1 MTPLSLLFP
10 ILVSFIFS
18 QDSNL
23 QLSQDLNKDAKILA
37 NTSVFI
43 SDNATLSPS
52 MRTVESDLELFY
64 VMSSINISQSKY
76 SAGQQ
81 GKHHV
86 QTWRFDEGNIKAIH
100 QIETT
105 IALDTV
111 VTQRYL
117 ENRAPTQQRIQNNF
131 KFRTY
136 TVSTTDALIKLYYLT
151 EDEQGL
157 LEYKI
162 DDRHVELVYPKKK
175 QGLSDLMP
183 KVKDELDRLVVEL
196 SKNHD

>member
-1 MTPLSLLFP
+1 MTALSLLLP
-10 ILVSFIFS
+10 ILFAFFLN
-18 QDSNL
+18 QDSNF
-23 QLSQDLNKDAKILA
+23 QLGQDLSKDSKILA

-43 SDNATLSPS
+43 SDNATSSPS
-52 MRTVESDLELFY
+52 MRTIESDMELFY
-64 VMSSINISQSKY
+64 VMASINVSQSKY
-76 SAGQQ
+76 SARQQ

-86 QTWRFDEGNIKAIH
+86 QTWRFNEGNIKAIH

-105 IALDTV
+105 LALDTV

-117 ENRAPTQQRIQNNF
+117 EDRAPTQQRIMNNF

-136 TVSTTDALIKLYYLT
+136 AVSTTDALIKLYYLT

-162 DDRHVELVYPKKK
+162 NDRHVELVYPKKK
-175 QGLSDLMP
+175 QGLSDIMP
-183 KVKDELDRLVVEL
+183 KVKDELDQLVVEL
-196 SKNHD
+196 SKE

>member
-1 MTPLSLLFP
+1 MTPLSLLLP
-10 ILVSFIFS
+10 LLVSFFFEQGS
-18 QDSNL
+18 SL
-23 QLSQDLNKDAKILA
+23 QLGQDLSKDAKILA

-43 SDNATLSPS
+43 SDNATSNPS
-52 MRTVESDLELFY
+52 MRTIESDLELFY
-64 VMSSINISQSKY
+64 VMASINVSQSKY
-76 SAGQQ
+76 SARQQ

-105 IALDTV
+105 LALDTV

-117 ENRAPTQQRIQNNF
+117 EDRAPTQQRIQNNF

-136 TVSTTDALIKLYYLT
+136 AVSTTDALIKLYYLT

-175 QGLSDLMP
+175 QGLSDIMP
-183 KVKDELDRLVVEL
+183 KVKDELDELVVRL
-196 SKNHD
+196 SKE

>member
-10 ILVSFIFS
+10 LLIAFVFN

-23 QLSQDLNKDAKILA
+23 QLEQDLNKDASILA

-43 SDNATLSPS
+43 SDNATLNPS
-52 MRTVESDLELFY
+52 MRTVESDLDLFL
-64 VMSSINISQSKY
+64 VTASINLSESKY
-76 SAGQQ
+76 SARQQ
-81 GKHHV
+81 GRHHV
-86 QTWRFDEGNIKAIH
+86 QTWRFGEGNIKAIH

-105 IALDTV
+105 LALDTV

-117 ENRAPTQQRIQNNF
+117 EDRAPTQQRIQNNF

-136 TVSTTDALIKLYYLT
+136 AISTADTPIKLYYLT

-175 QGLSDLMP
+175 QGLSDIMP
-183 KVKDELDRLVVEL
+183 KVKDELDKLVVGLVRE
-196 SKNHD
+196 

>member
-1 MTPLSLLFP
+1 MTPLSLLFSVLFAF
-10 ILVSFIFS
+10 ILH

-23 QLSQDLNKDAKILA
+23 QLGQDLGKDAKILA

-52 MRTVESDLELFY
+52 LRTVESDLELFY
-64 VMSSINISQSKY
+64 VMASINLSQSRY
-76 SAGQQ
+76 SARQQ
-81 GKHHV
+81 GKHHI

-105 IALDTV
+105 LALDTV

-117 ENRAPTQQRIQNNF
+117 EDRAPTQQRIQNNF

-136 TVSTTDALIKLYYLT
+136 TVSTADAPIKLYYLT

-162 DDRHVELVYPKKK
+162 DDRHVELVYSKKK
-175 QGLSDLMP
+175 QGLSDIMP
-183 KVKDELDRLVVEL
+183 KMKDELDQLVVQL
-196 SKNHD
+196 SKE

>member
-10 ILVSFIFS
+10 ILFAFVFS
-18 QDSNL
+18 QGSNL
-23 QLSQDLNKDAKILA
+23 QLGQDLSKDAKILA

-43 SDNATLSPS
+43 SDNASPSPS
-52 MRTVESDLELFY
+52 MRTVESDLELFF
-64 VMSSINISQSKY
+64 VMASVNVSQSKY
-76 SAGQQ
+76 SAQQQ

-86 QTWRFDEGNIKAIH
+86 QTWRFEDGNIRAIH

-105 IALDTV
+105 LALDTV

-117 ENRAPTQQRIQNNF
+117 ENRPPTQQRVQNNF

-136 TVSTTDALIKLYYLT
+136 AVSTTDALIKLYYLT

-175 QGLSDLMP
+175 QGLSDIMP
-183 KVKDELDRLVVEL
+183 KVKDELDQLVVRL
-196 SKNHD
+196 SKE

>member
-10 ILVSFIFS
+10 VLFAFLFN

-23 QLSQDLNKDAKILA
+23 QLGQDLRKDSKILA
-37 NTSVFI
+37 STSVFI

-52 MRTVESDLELFY
+52 MRTIESDLELFY
-64 VMSSINISQSKY
+64 LIASINLSESKY
-76 SAGQQ
+76 SARQQ
-81 GKHHV
+81 GRHHI
-86 QTWRFDEGNIKAIH
+86 QTWRFSEGNIKAIR

-136 TVSTTDALIKLYYLT
+136 AVSTTDALIKLYYLT

-162 DDRHVELVYPKKK
+162 DDRHVELVYSKKK
-175 QGLSDLMP
+175 LGLSDVMP

-196 SKNHD
+196 SKE

>member
-1 MTPLSLLFP
+1 MTPLSLLLP
-10 ILVSFIFS
+10 ILVSLVLT
-18 QDSNL
+18 QGSNL
-23 QLSQDLNKDAKILA
+23 QLGQDLSKDVKILA

-43 SDNATLSPS
+43 SDNATLNPS
-52 MRTVESDLELFY
+52 MRTIESDLELFF
-64 VMSSINISQSKY
+64 VMASINVSQSKY
-76 SAGQQ
+76 SARQQ

-86 QTWRFDEGNIKAIH
+86 QTWRFNEGNIKAIH
-100 QIETT
+100 QIETV

-117 ENRAPTQQRIQNNF
+117 EDRAPTQQRIQNDF

-136 TVSTTDALIKLYYLT
+136 AVSTTDALIKLYYLT

-162 DDRHVELVYPKKK
+162 DDRHVELMYPKKK
-175 QGLSDLMP
+175 QGLSDIMP
-183 KVKDELDRLVVEL
+183 KVKDELDQLVVEL
-196 SKNHD
+196 SKE

>member
-10 ILVSFIFS
+10 VLFAFLFN

-23 QLSQDLNKDAKILA
+23 QLGQDLRKDSKILA
-37 NTSVFI
+37 STSVFI

-52 MRTVESDLELFY
+52 MRTIESDLELFY
-64 VMSSINISQSKY
+64 VMASINLSESKY
-76 SAGQQ
+76 SARQQ
-81 GKHHV
+81 GRHHI
-86 QTWRFDEGNIKAIH
+86 QTWRFSEGNIKAIR

-136 TVSTTDALIKLYYLT
+136 AVSTADALIKLYYLT

-162 DDRHVELVYPKKK
+162 DDRHVELVYSKKK
-175 QGLSDLMP
+175 LGLSDIMP

-196 SKNHD
+196 SKE

>member
-10 ILVSFIFS
+10 VLFAFILH

-23 QLSQDLNKDAKILA
+23 QLGQDLGKDAKILA

-52 MRTVESDLELFY
+52 LRTVESDLELFY
-64 VMSSINISQSKY
+64 VMASINLSQSRY
-76 SAGQQ
+76 SARQQ
-81 GKHHV
+81 GKHHI

-105 IALDTV
+105 LALDTV

-117 ENRAPTQQRIQNNF
+117 ENRAPTQQRIQNNY

-136 TVSTTDALIKLYYLT
+136 TVATADAPIKLYYLT

-162 DDRHVELVYPKKK
+162 DDRHVELVYSKKK
-175 QGLSDLMP
+175 QGLSDIMP
-183 KVKDELDRLVVEL
+183 KMKDELDQLVVQL
-196 SKNHD
+196 SKE

>member
-1 MTPLSLLFP
+1 MTPLTLLFP
-10 ILVSFIFS
+10 ILFSLIFS

-23 QLSQDLNKDAKILA
+23 QLSQDLSKDARILA

-64 VMSSINISQSKY
+64 VMASINLSQSKY
-76 SAGQQ
+76 SARQQ

-86 QTWRFDEGNIKAIH
+86 QTWRFSEGNIKAIH

-105 IALDTV
+105 MALDTV

-117 ENRAPTQQRIQNNF
+117 EDRAPTQERIQNNF

-136 TVSTTDALIKLYYLT
+136 AVSTTDALIKLYYLT

-175 QGLSDLMP
+175 VGLSDLMP
-183 KVKDELDRLVVEL
+183 KVKDDLDQLVVAL
-196 SKNHD
+196 SKE

>member
-1 MTPLSLLFP
+1 MTPLSFLFP
-10 ILVSFIFS
+10 ILFSFILS

-23 QLSQDLNKDAKILA
+23 QLGQDLSKDSKILA

-64 VMSSINISQSKY
+64 VMASINLSQSKY
-76 SAGQQ
+76 SARQQ

-86 QTWRFDEGNIKAIH
+86 QTWRFNEGNIKAIH

-105 IALDTV
+105 MALDTV

-136 TVSTTDALIKLYYLT
+136 AVSTADALIKLYYLT

-175 QGLSDLMP
+175 VGLSDLIP
-183 KVKDELDRLVVEL
+183 KVKDELDQLVVAL
-196 SKNHD
+196 SKQ

>member
-10 ILVSFIFS
+10 VLFAFLFN

-23 QLSQDLNKDAKILA
+23 QLGQDLRKDAKILA
-37 NTSVFI
+37 STSVFI

-52 MRTVESDLELFY
+52 MRTIESDLELFY
-64 VMSSINISQSKY
+64 VMASINLSESKY
-76 SAGQQ
+76 SARQQ
-81 GKHHV
+81 GRHHI
-86 QTWRFDEGNIKAIH
+86 QTWRFSEGNIKAIR

-136 TVSTTDALIKLYYLT
+136 AVSTADALIKLYYLT

-157 LEYKI
+157 VEYKI
-162 DDRHVELVYPKKK
+162 DDRHVELVYSKKK
-175 QGLSDLMP
+175 LGLSDIMP

-196 SKNHD
+196 SKE

>member
-1 MTPLSLLFP
+1 MHPLSLLFP
-10 ILVSFIFS
+10 ILFAFILN

-23 QLSQDLNKDAKILA
+23 QLGQDINKDASILA

-52 MRTVESDLELFY
+52 MRTIESDLGLFS
-64 VMSSINISQSKY
+64 VMASINLSQSKY
-76 SAGQQ
+76 SARQQ

-86 QTWRFDEGNIKAIH
+86 QTWRFDEGHIKAIY

-105 IALDTV
+105 INLDTV

-117 ENRAPTQQRIQNNF
+117 EDRAPTQQRIQNNF

-136 TVSTTDALIKLYYLT
+136 AVSAKDAPIKLYYLT

-175 QGLSDLMP
+175 LGLSDIMP
-183 KVKDELDRLVVEL
+183 KVKDGLGVLVGEW
-196 SKNHD
+196 SKK

>member
-1 MTPLSLLFP
+1 MTSLALLFP
-10 ILVSFIFS
+10 VLFSMLFS
-18 QDSNL
+18 QQTNL
-23 QLSQDLNKDAKILA
+23 QLADDIRKDAQLLA

-52 MRTVESDLELFY
+52 LQTVDSDMQLFL
-64 VMSSINISQSKY
+64 VTASIDLSLSRY
-76 SAGQQ
+76 SAKQL

-86 QTWRFDEGNIKAIH
+86 QTWRFNEGNITAIH
-100 QIETT
+100 QIETS
-105 IALDTV
+105 IDLDTV

-131 KFRTY
+131 QFRTY
-136 TVSTTDALIKLYYLT
+136 AVSTADAPIKLYYLT
-151 EDEQGL
+151 EAEQGL

-162 DDRHVELVYPKKK
+162 DDRHVELVYSKKK

-183 KVKDELDRLVVEL
+183 KVKDELDQLVVML
-196 SKNHD
+196 SKE

>member
-1 MTPLSLLFP
+1 MTPLSFLFP
-10 ILVSFIFS
+10 VLFAFLFS
-18 QDSNL
+18 QDNNL
-23 QLSQDLNKDAKILA
+23 QLGQDLSKDARILA

-52 MRTVESDLELFY
+52 MRTIESDLELFY
-64 VMSSINISQSKY
+64 VMASINLSQSKY
-76 SAGQQ
+76 SARQQ
-81 GKHHV
+81 GKHHI
-86 QTWRFDEGNIKAIH
+86 QTWRFNEGNIKAIH

-105 IALDTV
+105 MALDTV

-117 ENRAPTQQRIQNNF
+117 EDRAPTQQRIQNNF

-136 TVSTTDALIKLYYLT
+136 AVSTTDALIKLYYLT
-151 EDEQGL
+151 EYEQGL

-162 DDRHVELVYPKKK
+162 DDRHVELMYSRKK

-183 KVKDELDRLVVEL
+183 KIKDELDRFVVDL
-196 SKNHD
+196 SKE

>member
-1 MTPLSLLFP
+1 MHPLSLLFP
-10 ILVSFIFS
+10 ILFAFILN

-23 QLSQDLNKDAKILA
+23 QLGQDINKDVSILA

-52 MRTVESDLELFY
+52 MQTIESDLGLFS
-64 VMSSINISQSKY
+64 VMASINLSQSKY
-76 SAGQQ
+76 SARQQ

-86 QTWRFDEGNIKAIH
+86 QTWRFDEGHIKAIY

-105 IALDTV
+105 ITLDTV
-111 VTQRYL
+111 VTQPYL
-117 ENRAPTQQRIQNNF
+117 EDRAPTQQRIQNNF

-136 TVSTTDALIKLYYLT
+136 AVSANDAPIKLYYLT

-175 QGLSDLMP
+175 LGLSDIMP
-183 KVKDELDRLVVEL
+183 KVKDELDVLVVEL
-196 SKNHD
+196 SKE

>member
-10 ILVSFIFS
+10 VLFAFLFS

-23 QLSQDLNKDAKILA
+23 QLGQDLRKDSKILA
-37 NTSVFI
+37 STSVFI

-52 MRTVESDLELFY
+52 MRTIESDLELFY
-64 VMSSINISQSKY
+64 VMASINLSESKY
-76 SAGQQ
+76 SARQQ
-81 GKHHV
+81 GRHHI
-86 QTWRFDEGNIKAIH
+86 QTWRFSEGNIKAIR

-136 TVSTTDALIKLYYLT
+136 AVSTHDALIKLYYLT

-162 DDRHVELVYPKKK
+162 DDRHVELVYSKKK
-175 QGLSDLMP
+175 LGLSDIMP
-183 KVKDELDRLVVEL
+183 KVKDELDRLVVDL
-196 SKNHD
+196 SKE

>member
-1 MTPLSLLFP
+1 MTLLSLLLP
-10 ILVSFIFS
+10 IFFSFIFR

-23 QLSQDLNKDAKILA
+23 QLGQDLSKDARILA
-37 NTSVFI
+37 STSVFI
-43 SDNATLSPS
+43 SDSATPNPS
-52 MRTVESDLELFY
+52 VRTIESDLELFF
-64 VMSSINISQSKY
+64 VMASINLSESKY
-76 SAGQQ
+76 SARQR

-86 QTWRFDEGNIKAIH
+86 QTWRFDEGSIKAIH

-105 IALDTV
+105 LALDTV

-117 ENRAPTQQRIQNNF
+117 ENRAPTQQRIMNNF

-136 TVSTTDALIKLYYLT
+136 AVSTTDALTKLYYLT

-175 QGLSDLMP
+175 QGLSDIMP
-183 KVKDELDRLVVEL
+183 KVKDEIDRLVVEL
-196 SKNHD
+196 SKE